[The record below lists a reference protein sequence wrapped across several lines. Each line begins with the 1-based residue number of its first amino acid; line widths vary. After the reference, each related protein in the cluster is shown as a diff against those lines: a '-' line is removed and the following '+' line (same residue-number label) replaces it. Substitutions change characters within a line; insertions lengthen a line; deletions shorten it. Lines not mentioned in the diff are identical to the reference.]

1 MTAFDK
7 AWGVVKDDR
16 ECRRC
21 GQDLENPFQQCPNC
35 TAMDQDEPP
44 VENDQHGGVGPT
56 PYNHLDRRE
65 DGLYIGGNKVLKGW
79 ESYSGWYW
87 FATELGDQDA
97 RGQGADHFG
106 YVQGMEPEFGY
117 FSIREM
123 QPLIDQGRIWELPQD
138 ALSYSGRPCVCDL
151 CYSHEY

>member
-1 MTAFDK
+1 MAQAFDK
-7 AWGVVKDDR
+7 AWGVVKDDDEGPGR
-16 ECRRC
+16 WDALRD
-21 GQDLENPFQQCPNC
+21 G
-35 TAMDQDEPP
+35 DQ
-44 VENDQHGGVGPT
+44 PT

-117 FSIREM
+117 FSMREM

-138 ALSYSGRPCVCDL
+138 ALSYSGRQCVCEL
-151 CYSHEY
+151 CG